1 MRRILISG
9 LTLVFLIVV
18 FLFSYSKV
26 PATEVKAPEKDVKE
40 VKKEYVGVEICQ
52 ACHQQE
58 YDRLTKTAMGIL
70 FVNHPRN
77 AREKLGC
84 ETCHGAG
91 NEHAASGGKE
101 FGGMVRFTKGSPV
114 PVPMRNVVCLK
125 CHEKKER
132 FFWQGSP
139 HENNNMACT
148 ECHVVHTEPGMESR
162 HQLARLTVTDTC
174 APCHNKQVGEEMR
187 FSHHPLREGKMDCTS
202 CHNPH
207 GTASAKLVKGL
218 SNRELCFT
226 CHAEKRGPFIFQ
238 HPPVMDDCFNCH
250 RPHGSPY
257 PSLLKAP
264 PIRLCRECH
273 VTFHAIN
280 FQSPR
285 PRLNQMMGGACNN
298 CHQSIHGSNNRNGN
312 LFFH

>member
-9 LTLVFLIVV
+9 LTLVFLILV
-18 FLFSYSKV
+18 FLLSYSKS
-26 PATEVKAPEKDVKE
+26 PATEGDQKVKE
-40 VKKEYVGVEICQ
+40 AKKEYTGVEICKL
-52 ACHQQE
+52 CHQQV
-58 YDRLTKTAMGIL
+58 YDVLTKTRMGIL

-77 AREKLGC
+77 ATEKLGC
-84 ETCHGAG
+84 ETCHGPGMEHSYSAG
-91 NEHAASGGKE
+91 KQ
-101 FGGMVRFTKGSPV
+101 FGDMIRFTKGTPTPV
-114 PVPMRNVVCLK
+114 SVRNDVCLK

-132 FFWQGSP
+132 LFWKGSA
-139 HENNNMACT
+139 HETNDMACT
-148 ECHVVHTEPGMESR
+148 GCHTVHDGPGVAAR
-162 HQLARLTVTDTC
+162 FQLARLTVTDTC

-187 FSHHPLREGKMDCTS
+187 FSHHPLREGKMTCVS

-207 GTASAKLVKGL
+207 GTASPKLVRGL

-238 HPPVMDDCFNCH
+238 HPPVMEDCFNCH
-250 RPHGSPY
+250 QPHGSAY

-273 VTFHAIN
+273 INFHLIN
-280 FQSPR
+280 FQAPKG
-285 PRLNQMMGGACNN
+285 PRLSQMMGGGCTN
-298 CHQSIHGSNNRNGN
+298 CHQNIHGSNSRNGN